1 MKKFLTIIMAIIMI
15 ASLSA
20 TLVACG
26 GGDQKPTETNGE
38 QQPTE
43 DTQKPPEDTTQKP
56 PEDTT
61 NGENTAEE
69 EDELVVPG
77 METSVK
83 LNVGDEVPDLAF
95 KIHPVSMGDSS
106 SIWKFMEEE
115 NAEALI
121 LDFWAVW
128 CEPCKAEL
136 PYLEVMYRKYK
147 DKGLR
152 VLGATIDPDDMN
164 TEGKIMEILEF
175 DQKMNASWKK
185 LGEYEKAEGDI
196 YLSYPV
202 PVDGTREM
210 SKQLGVTSIPR
221 TILITKDHKIYYQ
234 HVGFDEGKVSDLEQ
248 KVKEYLKIQEII

>member
-1 MKKFLTIIMAIIMI
+1 MKKFLTIIMAVIMI

-26 GGDQKPTETNGE
+26 GGDQKPPETNGE
-38 QQPTE
+38 QKPPE
-43 DTQKPPEDTTQKP
+43 DTQKPPVDTTQKP

-61 NGENTAEE
+61 NGQKPAEGK

-77 METSVK
+77 MESSVK

-95 KIHPVSMGDSS
+95 KIHPVSSGDSS

-115 NAEALI
+115 KAEALI

-136 PYLEVMYRKYK
+136 PYLEIMYRKYA

-164 TEGKIMEILEF
+164 TEGKIMEILEY
-175 DQKMNASWKK
+175 DQRMNESWKK
-185 LGEYEKAEGDI
+185 LGEYEKKDDI

-234 HVGFDEGKVSDLEQ
+234 HVGFDEGKVKDLED
-248 KVKEYLKIQEII
+248 KVKEYLKIQE

>member
-1 MKKFLTIIMAIIMI
+1 MKKFLTIIMAVIMI

-43 DTQKPPEDTTQKP
+43 DTQKPPEDTT
-56 PEDTT
+56 
-61 NGENTAEE
+61 NGENTAED

-77 METSVK
+77 METNVK

-95 KIHPVSMGDSS
+95 KIHPVSSGDSS
-106 SIWKFMEEE
+106 SIWKYMEEE

-152 VLGATIDPDDMN
+152 VLGATIDPEDMA
-164 TEGKIMEILEF
+164 TEGRIMEILEF

-185 LGEYEKAEGDI
+185 LGEYEKKDGN

-234 HVGFDEGKVSDLEQ
+234 HVGFDEGKVKDLED
-248 KVKEYLKIQEII
+248 KVKEYLKIQE

>member
-1 MKKFLTIIMAIIMI
+1 MKKFLTIIMAVIMI

-61 NGENTAEE
+61 NGEKPAEQ

-77 METSVK
+77 MESSVK

-95 KIHPVSMGDSS
+95 KIHPVTSGDSS

-115 NAEALI
+115 KAEALI

-164 TEGKIMEILEF
+164 TEGKIGEILEF
-175 DQKMNASWKK
+175 DSKMNNSWKT
-185 LGEYEKAEGDI
+185 LGEYEKKDGI

-234 HVGFDEGKVSDLEQ
+234 HVGFDEGKVKDLEE
-248 KVKEYLKIQEII
+248 KVKEYLKIQE